1 MGYAAKWKVLED
13 LYIKLRKNGFDTP
26 ASVVD
31 DLRSA
36 KIMIILACSS
46 DCDDDATMKLMEI
59 LGGIESELIAEASA
73 VFSPKEIDEWLKR
86 LEEASITTCEPELGQ
101 AKDKLITGIPRDQKW
116 VRVEPSGN
124 LTAEKIKQM
133 ATENQLL
140 IKPQK
145 DNRILVYGQQDALK
159 EFLKKVTAEAAK
171 K

>member
-1 MGYAAKWKVLED
+1 
-13 LYIKLRKNGFDTP
+13 
-26 ASVVD
+26 
-31 DLRSA
+31 
-36 KIMIILACSS
+36 
-46 DCDDDATMKLMEI
+46 MKLKEI
-59 LGGIESELIAEASA
+59 LGGIESELISEASA
-73 VFSPKEIDEWLKR
+73 VFSPKEIDESLKR

-124 LTAEKIKQM
+124 LTSEKIKQM

-159 EFLKKVTAEAAK
+159 EFLKRATAEAAK